1 MKNKYMPPKCEH
13 FTIYA
18 NPRNI
23 LETFSIDGDTET
35 WDFIEGG
42 EMPNSED

>member
-1 MKNKYMPPKCEH
+1 MRAFYYLCKSAKH
-13 FTIYA
+13 S
-18 NPRNI
+18 RNI

>member
-1 MKNKYMPPKCEH
+1 MRAFYYLCKSAKH
-13 FTIYA
+13 SL
-18 NPRNI
+18 NI
-23 LETFSIDGDTET
+23 LET